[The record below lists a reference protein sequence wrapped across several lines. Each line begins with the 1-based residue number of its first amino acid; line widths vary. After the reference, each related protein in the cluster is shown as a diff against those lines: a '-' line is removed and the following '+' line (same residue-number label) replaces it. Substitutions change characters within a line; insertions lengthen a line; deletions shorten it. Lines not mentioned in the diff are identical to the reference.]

1 MKQVQT
7 AVGKL
12 GFDPGPVDGIYGPQ
26 TVRAV
31 AAFQEANG
39 LANDGIV
46 GTDTA
51 AKMNAALASS
61 KQRLSPLGPS
71 SAAGTGPPRGPGSRT
86 PGCAAARRA
95 SSSPRRVLDQRP

>member
-1 MKQVQT
+1 MLPASGSLRTGDTGDGVKQVQT

-61 KQRLSPLGPS
+61 S
-71 SAAGTGPPRGPGSRT
+71 SG
-86 PGCAAARRA
+86 
-95 SSSPRRVLDQRP
+95 

>member
-1 MKQVQT
+1 MLPASGSLRTGDTGDGVKQVQT

-12 GFDPGPVDGIYGPQ
+12 GFDPGPVDGVYGSQ

-46 GTDTA
+46 GADTA

-61 KQRLSPLGPS
+61 S
-71 SAAGTGPPRGPGSRT
+71 SG
-86 PGCAAARRA
+86 
-95 SSSPRRVLDQRP
+95 